1 MQGVNSVG
9 DQSGGLKVNLVAIR
23 RVTLYGQ
30 QNLAR
35 PIPQTVVSMARRTV
49 LKDGMTESALLD
61 RDALVAAL
69 GGRSIVL
76 VGMMGAGKTSVGRRL
91 AAYLNLPFVD
101 ADGEIEAGA
110 QMTVPEIFERFGEPY
125 FREGERKVL
134 ARLLSEGQK
143 VLATGGGAF
152 MNEATRARIAESGV
166 SIWLKPDFEVL
177 MRRVRKRSNRPLL
190 QTANP
195 EETLRRLLQERGPI
209 YGLADL
215 TIEPRD
221 GPHDSVVEA
230 IAAALSAHLAHRDS
244 APDHGRAAPAASPI
258 HEVEVPLGARAY
270 KILIG
275 EDLIAAAGE
284 HIARLAPDAHCAIV
298 TDRHVAALHLE
309 PLRASLARA
318 GLRAST
324 IVVPPGES
332 SKSYAQFAEVCD
344 GLLAAHIE
352 RRDLVIALGGGVIGD
367 LTGFAAASVRRGLR
381 LVQIPT
387 TLLAQVD
394 SSVGGK
400 TAINSQHGKNL
411 VGAFHQPSLVL
422 ADIGALDTLSAR
434 EFRAGY
440 AETVKYGLIGDVAF
454 FEWLETHWR
463 DVYAGGAARLRAVA
477 TSCAAK
483 AAVVVA
489 DETEQG
495 ERALLN
501 LGHTF
506 AHAFERL
513 TGYDSA
519 RLVHG
524 EAVAIGMACA
534 FRFSRAL
541 GFCNGQDAMRVE
553 SHLRAVGLPTQIN
566 EIPGFE
572 AAPEAILSAMRQD
585 KKVDRG
591 RLTFILAKGIGE
603 SFIARDVAESRVRE
617 FLGDELARGA

>member
-1 MQGVNSVG
+1 
-9 DQSGGLKVNLVAIR
+9 
-23 RVTLYGQ
+23 
-30 QNLAR
+30 
-35 PIPQTVVSMARRTV
+35 
-49 LKDGMTESALLD
+49 MTESKLLD

-91 AAYLNLPFVD
+91 AAHLHLPFVD

-134 ARLLSEGQK
+134 ARLLSDGQK

-152 MNEATRARIAESGV
+152 MNEATRARVAQSGV

-190 QTANP
+190 QTADP

-215 TIEPRD
+215 IIEPRD
-221 GPHDSVVEA
+221 GPHDVVVEA
-230 IAAALSAHLAHRDS
+230 IVTALGAHLAARAQAGAPNGADS
-244 APDHGRAAPAASPI
+244 APPAAGI
-258 HEVEVPLGARAY
+258 HEVEVALGARAY

-275 EDLIAAAGE
+275 EGLIAGAGD
-284 HIARLAPDAHCAIV
+284 HIARLAPGAHCAVV
-298 TDRHVAALHLE
+298 TDSNVAGLHLE
-309 PLRASLARA
+309 ALSASLARA
-318 GLRAST
+318 GLRSSN

-332 SKSYAQFAEVCD
+332 SKSYARFAEVCD

-400 TAINSQHGKNL
+400 TAINSPHGKNL

-440 AETVKYGLIGDVAF
+440 AETVKYGLIGDIAF
-454 FEWLETHWR
+454 FEWLEAHWR
-463 DVYAGGAARLRAVA
+463 EVYAGGAARLRAVA

-483 AAVVVA
+483 AAVVAA

-506 AHAFERL
+506 GHAFERL
-513 TGYDSA
+513 TGYDGA

-541 GFCNGQDAMRVE
+541 GYCNGQEAMRVE
-553 SHLRAVGLPTQIN
+553 NHLRAVGLPTHIH
-566 EIPGFE
+566 EIPGLE
-572 AAPEAILSAMRQD
+572 AEPEALLAAMRQD
-585 KKVDRG
+585 KKVERG

-603 SFIARDVAESRVRE
+603 SFIAKDVAEAQVRD
-617 FLGDELARGA
+617 FLSDELARPA

>member
-1 MQGVNSVG
+1 
-9 DQSGGLKVNLVAIR
+9 
-23 RVTLYGQ
+23 
-30 QNLAR
+30 
-35 PIPQTVVSMARRTV
+35 
-49 LKDGMTESALLD
+49 MTESAPLE

-91 AAYLNLPFVD
+91 AAHLHLPFVD

-134 ARLLSEGQK
+134 ARLLSEGPK

-152 MNEATRARIAESGV
+152 MNEATRARIAQSGV

-195 EETLRRLLQERGPI
+195 EETLRRLLEERGPI

-215 TIEPRD
+215 TIEPHD

-230 IAAALSAHLAHRDS
+230 IVSALRAHLAAKAHAGAPNGADS
-244 APDHGRAAPAASPI
+244 APLAMARI
-258 HEVEVPLGARAY
+258 HEVEVALGARAY

-275 EDLIAAAGE
+275 EGLIAGAGE
-284 HIARLAPDAHCAIV
+284 HIARLAPGANCAVV
-298 TDRHVAALHLE
+298 TDSNVAGLHLE
-309 PLRASLARA
+309 ALSASLARA
-318 GLRAST
+318 GLRSSN

-332 SKSYAQFAEVCD
+332 SKSYARFAEVCD
-344 GLLAAHIE
+344 GLLVAHIE
-352 RRDLVIALGGGVIGD
+352 RRDLVVALGGGVIGD

-400 TAINSQHGKNL
+400 TAINSPHGKNL

-440 AETVKYGLIGDVAF
+440 AETVKYGLIGDIAF
-454 FEWLETHWR
+454 FEWLEAHWR

-483 AAVVVA
+483 AAVVAA

-506 AHAFERL
+506 GHAFERL
-513 TGYDSA
+513 TGYDGA

-541 GFCNGQDAMRVE
+541 GYCNGQEAMRVE
-553 SHLRAVGLPTQIN
+553 NHLRAVGLPTHIH
-566 EIPGFE
+566 EIPGLE
-572 AAPEAILSAMRQD
+572 AEPEAILAAMRQD
-585 KKVDRG
+585 KKVERG

-603 SFIARDVAESRVRE
+603 SFIARNVDEARVRD
-617 FLGDELARGA
+617 FLSDELARPA

>member
-1 MQGVNSVG
+1 
-9 DQSGGLKVNLVAIR
+9 
-23 RVTLYGQ
+23 
-30 QNLAR
+30 
-35 PIPQTVVSMARRTV
+35 
-49 LKDGMTESALLD
+49 MTQLTLLD

-91 AAYLNLPFVD
+91 AAHLRLPFVD

-110 QMTVPEIFERFGEPY
+110 QMTVPEIFERFGESY
-125 FREGERKVL
+125 FRDGERKVL

-152 MNEATRARIAESGV
+152 MNEATRARIAQSGV

-190 QTANP
+190 QTADP

-230 IAAALSAHLAHRDS
+230 IVSALGAHLADEAHAR
-244 APDHGRAAPAASPI
+244 APHGAGAAPSAAV
-258 HEVEVPLGARAY
+258 HEVEVALGARAY

-275 EDLIAAAGE
+275 EGLIAGAGE
-284 HIARLAPDAHCAIV
+284 HIARLAPGANCAIV
-298 TDRHVAALHLE
+298 TDSNVAGLHLE
-309 PLRASLARA
+309 ALSASLARA
-318 GLRAST
+318 GLRSSS

-332 SKSYAQFAEVCD
+332 SKSYARFAEVCD

-352 RRDLVIALGGGVIGD
+352 RRDLVVALGGGVIGD

-400 TAINSQHGKNL
+400 TAINSPHGKNL

-422 ADIGALDTLSAR
+422 ADIGALDTLNAR

-440 AETVKYGLIGDVAF
+440 AETVKYGLIGDIAF

-483 AAVVVA
+483 AAVVAA

-506 AHAFERL
+506 GHAFERL
-513 TGYDSA
+513 TGYDGA

-541 GFCNGQDAMRVE
+541 GYCNGQDAMRVE
-553 SHLRAVGLPTQIN
+553 NHLRAVGLPTHIRD
-566 EIPGFE
+566 IPGLDGE
-572 AAPEAILSAMRQD
+572 PEAILAAMRQD
-585 KKVDRG
+585 KKVERG

-603 SFIARDVAESRVRE
+603 SFIARDVAEARVRD
-617 FLGDELARGA
+617 FLSDELARHA

>member
-1 MQGVNSVG
+1 LGG
-9 DQSGGLKVNLVAIR
+9 ATAGLKEV
-23 RVTLYGQ
+23 
-30 QNLAR
+30 
-35 PIPQTVVSMARRTV
+35 
-49 LKDGMTESALLD
+49 MTETALLD

-69 GGRSIVL
+69 DGRSIVL

-91 AAYLNLPFVD
+91 AAHLHLPFVD

-110 QMTVPEIFERFGEPY
+110 QMTVPEIFERFGESY

-152 MNEATRARIAESGV
+152 MNEATRARIAQSGV
-166 SIWLKPDFEVL
+166 SIWLKPDFDVL

-195 EETLRRLLQERGPI
+195 EETLRRLLRERGPV

-221 GPHDSVVEA
+221 GPHDSVVET
-230 IAAALSAHLAHRDS
+230 IVSALGAHLAARAHAGAPNGVDS
-244 APDHGRAAPAASPI
+244 APAAVARI
-258 HEVEVPLGARAY
+258 HEVEVALGARAY

-275 EDLIAAAGE
+275 EGLIADAGQY
-284 HIARLAPDAHCAIV
+284 IARLAPGANCAVV
-298 TDRHVAALHLE
+298 TDSNVAGLHLE
-309 PLRASLARA
+309 TLSASLARA
-318 GLRAST
+318 GLRSSN

-332 SKSYAQFAEVCD
+332 SKSYERFAEVCD

-352 RRDLVIALGGGVIGD
+352 RRDLVVALGGGVIGD

-381 LVQIPT
+381 LVQVPT

-400 TAINSQHGKNL
+400 TAINSPHGKNL

-422 ADIGALDTLSAR
+422 ADVGALDTLSAR
-434 EFRAGY
+434 EFCAGY
-440 AETVKYGLIGDVAF
+440 AETVKYGLIGDIAF

-483 AAVVVA
+483 AAVVAA

-506 AHAFERL
+506 GHAFERL
-513 TGYDSA
+513 TGYDGT

-541 GFCNGQDAMRVE
+541 GHCNGQDAMRVE
-553 SHLRAVGLPTQIN
+553 NHLRAVGLPTHIH
-566 EIPGFE
+566 EIPGLDAE
-572 AAPEAILSAMRQD
+572 PEAILAAMRQD
-585 KKVDRG
+585 KKVERG

-603 SFIARDVAESRVRE
+603 SFIARDVAEARVRD
-617 FLGDELARGA
+617 FLGDELARPA

>member
-1 MQGVNSVG
+1 MDDKMRATPLGEAG
-9 DQSGGLKVNLVAIR
+9 LTTQSSI
-23 RVTLYGQ
+23 
-30 QNLAR
+30 
-35 PIPQTVVSMARRTV
+35 
-49 LKDGMTESALLD
+49 LKDVMTESTLVD

-91 AAYLNLPFVD
+91 AAHLNLPFVD
-101 ADGEIEAGA
+101 ADGEIEIGA

-134 ARLLSEGQK
+134 ARLLAGGQK

-152 MNEATRARIAESGV
+152 MNESTRSRIAESGV
-166 SIWLKPDFEVL
+166 SIWLKPDVEVL

-195 EETLRRLLQERGPI
+195 EETLRALLRDRGPI

-221 GPHDSVVEA
+221 GPHDMVVEA
-230 IAAALSAHLAHRDS
+230 ILSALAAHLSS
-244 APDHGRAAPAASPI
+244 ASAAGVNVAAPAGQI
-258 HEVEVPLGARAY
+258 HEVAVALGARSY
-270 KILIG
+270 KIMIG
-275 EDLIAAAGE
+275 EGLISRAGE
-284 HIARLAPDAHCAIV
+284 HISRLAPGANCVVV
-298 TDRHVAALHLE
+298 TDDNVAALHLDA
-309 PLRASLARA
+309 LTASLKQA
-318 GLRAST
+318 GLRSST
-324 IVVPPGES
+324 IVVPPGET
-332 SKSYAQFAEVCD
+332 SKSYARFAEVCD
-344 GLLAAHIE
+344 GMLRAHIE
-352 RRDLVIALGGGVIGD
+352 RRDLAIALGGGVIGD

-400 TAINSQHGKNL
+400 TAINSPHGKNL

-440 AETVKYGLIGDVAF
+440 AETVKYGLIGDIAF
-454 FEWLETHWR
+454 FEWLEVHWGAI
-463 DVYAGGAARLRAVA
+463 YAGGAARLRAVA

-483 AAVVVA
+483 AAVVAA
-489 DETEQG
+489 DETEHG

-513 TGYDSA
+513 TGYDGA

-534 FRFSRAL
+534 FRFSQAL
-541 GFCNGQDAMRVE
+541 GYCTGQDAGRVE
-553 SHLRAVGLPTQIN
+553 SHLRAAGLPTRMH
-566 EIPGFE
+566 EIPGLD
-572 AAPEAILSAMRQD
+572 AAPEAILAAMRQD
-585 KKVDRG
+585 KKVERG

-603 SFIARDVAESRVRE
+603 SFIAKDVAEARVRD
-617 FLGDELARGA
+617 FLSDELARNR